1 MIYERET
8 LVAKLR
14 EAGVSYLAPSDAAA
28 TEEVS
33 SMAALL
39 MAVINQADG
48 RLKLALIPLFIRHPE
63 LAQNVP
69 DLVEQLPPEESL
81 DLQTYYM
88 AAVYLQ
94 RHWKSLLRLYL
105 GSNNLLP
112 DLFSQ
117 SLGFPPADESFG
129 KTGLYELAD
138 AWQARSKYPFNRLA
152 SLKQTMDLFFEQLII
167 ENKSRRYATTS

>member
-1 MIYERET
+1 MIYDRET

-14 EAGVSYLAPSDAAA
+14 EAGVKYLAPSDAVA

-33 SMAALL
+33 SMDAFLV
-39 MAVINQADG
+39 AVINQTDG

-63 LAQNVP
+63 LAQNVSY
-69 DLVEQLPPEESL
+69 LVEQLPPDAVL

-105 GSNNLLP
+105 GNTTLLP

-117 SLGFPPADESFG
+117 TLGLSPADEYFG

-138 AWQARSKYPFNRLA
+138 AWKARSSYPFNRLA
-152 SLKQTMDLFFEQLII
+152 SLNQTMDLFFEQLKI
-167 ENKSRRYATTS
+167 EQRLSQYAPAS